1 MKNHHHTLH
10 QVPSRF
16 LLPLNRLKQTLEVP
30 RAKPIKVI
38 PLDNLNEHRR
48 PIHQM
53 LREQLQQVPT
63 LIKINQDVQAFQH
76 FKVLIERHARL
87 LQPHLHAI
95 VVRLRHLDKLNTS
108 RLQIRNIAHD
118 IVCSERNV
126 LHTRSTI
133 KVNILFYLRL
143 LLALGGLVDGHLD
156 DVVGRAH
163 DDGLER
169 RVLCAD
175 VLIVDTPEAMES
187 QHVLVVVADVLHFVP
202 VLVAYAVVDGVELHG
217 GQEAREGVAGL
228 GFGAVARQED
238 AAVCA
243 LFDQGVGCVAVGAD
257 SGKADGAVCVGD
269 VVWCGDG

>member
-1 MKNHHHTLH
+1 
-10 QVPSRF
+10 
-16 LLPLNRLKQTLEVP
+16 
-30 RAKPIKVI
+30 
-38 PLDNLNEHRR
+38 
-48 PIHQM
+48 M
-53 LREQLQQVPT
+53 LREQLQQVPA
-63 LIKINQDVQAFQH
+63 LIEINQDVQTLEH
-76 FKVLIERHARL
+76 LKVLIERHTRL

-95 VVRLRHLDKLNTS
+95 VVRLRHLDKLHTS
-108 RLQIRNIAHD
+108 CLQIRNVAHD
-118 IVCSERNV
+118 IVCSERNM

-133 KVNILFYLRL
+133 EVNILFYLRL
-143 LLALGGLVDGHLD
+143 LLALGGLVDRHLD
-156 DVVGRAH
+156 NVVGRAH
-163 DDGLER
+163 NNGLER
-169 RVLCAD
+169 RVLGANIL
-175 VLIVDTPEAMES
+175 VVDAPEAMEA

-202 VLVAYAVVDGVELHG
+202 VLVAHAVVNGVELHR